1 MQDEPYIKAITNH
14 IHLAQI
20 WLISELEMSSRL
32 FVISEFCWCEF
43 NIYFKNWAN
52 LKAHMKQFL
61 QIKKWLVIIFLVYRL

>member
-43 NIYFKNWAN
+43 NFY
-52 LKAHMKQFL
+52 
-61 QIKKWLVIIFLVYRL
+61 